1 MSYSQITMRYVD
13 EGGTPESMKIR
24 CCKGSAI
31 TVYFLR
37 KVCTGVYANERQ
49 RIDTDE
55 DAFLI
60 LHWLCLQPSP
70 NPKRDAIALKFRQY
84 FPHAYALILK
94 NQLSGELSRNYAEYL
109 AESSADNSADSS
121 VQRHMPQGPEL
132 DAIVAEL
139 KRDYPSMYME
149 CLSEGLLST
158 EGCDVI

>member
-31 TVYFLR
+31 TVYFSR
-37 KVCTGVYANERQ
+37 RVSTGIYAIERQ

-55 DAFLI
+55 DAFLV

-70 NPKRDAIALKFRQY
+70 NPKRDAIVLKFRQY

-109 AESSADNSADSS
+109 AESSADSSADSS
-121 VQRHMPQGPEL
+121 VQRRMPQGPEL

-139 KRDYPSMYME
+139 KRDYPSLYIE

>member
-1 MSYSQITMRYVD
+1 MSSSQITMRYVD
-13 EGGTPESMKIR
+13 EDGTPASMKIR
-24 CCKGSAI
+24 CCRGSAI
-31 TVYFLR
+31 TVYHSR
-37 KVCTGVYANERQ
+37 RVCTGVYGIDRQ

-55 DAFLI
+55 DAFLV

-70 NPKRDAIALKFRQY
+70 NPKRDAIVLKFRQY

-109 AESSADNSADSS
+109 AESSANSS
-121 VQRHMPQGPEL
+121 VQRRMPQGPER

-139 KRDYPSMYME
+139 KKDYPSVYME
-149 CLSEGLLST
+149 CLSEGLIEV

>member
-24 CCKGSAI
+24 CNKGPTI
-31 TVYFLR
+31 TVYYSR
-37 KVCTGVYANERQ
+37 RVSTGVYAIDRQ

-55 DAFLI
+55 DAFWI

-94 NQLSGELSRNYAEYL
+94 NQLSGELNRNYAEYL
-109 AESSADNSADSS
+109 AESSADSSVDIS
-121 VQRHMPQGPEL
+121 VQRHMPQGPER
-132 DAIVAEL
+132 DAIVLEL

-149 CLSEGLLST
+149 CLSEGLLET

>member
-1 MSYSQITMRYVD
+1 MSSSQITMRYVD
-13 EGGTPESMKIR
+13 EGGTPAAIKIR

-49 RIDTDE
+49 RIDMDE
-55 DAFLI
+55 DAFWI

-70 NPKRDAIALKFRQY
+70 NPKRDAIVLKFRQY
-84 FPHAYALILK
+84 FPHAYALTLK

-121 VQRHMPQGPEL
+121 VQRRMPQGPER
-132 DAIVAEL
+132 DVIVAEL
-139 KRDYPSMYME
+139 KREFPSMYME
-149 CLSEGLLST
+149 CLTEGLIGM

>member
-1 MSYSQITMRYVD
+1 
-13 EGGTPESMKIR
+13 MKIR

-55 DAFLI
+55 DAFWI

-70 NPKRDAIALKFRQY
+70 NPKRDAIALKFRQC
-84 FPHAYALILK
+84 FPHAHALILK

-109 AESSADNSADSS
+109 ADNSADSS
-121 VQRHMPQGPEL
+121 VDISVQRHMPQCPER
-132 DAIVAEL
+132 DAIVLEL

-149 CLSEGLLST
+149 CLSEGLLEVEES
-158 EGCDVI
+158 DVI